1 MSLVGETS
9 TAMRDAETRWGFS
22 TTAIHGGKI
31 PDANRSVVTPIYQT
45 ATFQYDSVDEGAR
58 LGAEAGPG
66 YFYTRWANPTTEA
79 LEQKMALLEGG
90 EAALATSSGMA
101 AIATAVVSLV
111 RAGDHIVAP
120 KAVYQATFGLFQS
133 ILPSYGVESTLLD
146 DPDVDAYARAL
157 RPNTKL
163 LYIETPNNPLLG
175 VIDIAGVVALARAH
189 GARTIADNTFATPYN
204 QTPLRLGVDLVC
216 HSATK
221 YLGGHH
227 DVTAGVIVGSRAL
240 VRQCA
245 LTMRTFGG
253 VLDPF
258 AAYLVIRGL
267 VTLALRVERHNASAL
282 ALARHLADHPKVARV
297 HYPGL
302 PAHPRHA
309 VAATQMSPGFGGML
323 SVEVRGDVAAGARC
337 VEALRVAKLAVSL
350 GGVSTLVTHP
360 ASTTSVNMPRE
371 VRLTA
376 GIADGLIRISVGIE
390 DLADLIEDFDRAL
403 DRV

>member
-1 MSLVGETS
+1 MGEAT
-9 TAMRDAETRWGFS
+9 TAMRGGGGRWGFS
-22 TTAIHGGKI
+22 TKAIHGGRI
-31 PDANRSVVTPIYQT
+31 PDTNKSVVTPIYQT
-45 ATFQYDSVDEGAR
+45 ATFRYDSVEEGAG
-58 LGAEAGPG
+58 LGAESAPG
-66 YFYTRWANPTTEA
+66 YFYTRWANPTTDA
-79 LEQKMALLEGG
+79 FEQKVALLEGG

-101 AIATAVVSLV
+101 AIATAVVTLV
-111 RAGDHIVAP
+111 RSGDHIVAP
-120 KAVYQATFGLFQS
+120 KAVYQATFGLFDS
-133 ILPSYGVESTLLD
+133 VLPAYGVTATLLD
-146 DPDVDAYARAL
+146 DPDFDAYARAI

-175 VIDIAGVVALARAH
+175 IIDIPGVAALAKAH
-189 GARTIADNTFATPYN
+189 GAHIIADNTFATPYN

-227 DVTAGVIVGSRAL
+227 DVTAGVIVGSREL
-240 VRQCA
+240 IRRCT

-258 AAYLVIRGL
+258 AAYLLIRGL
-267 VTLALRVERHNASAL
+267 TTLALRVERHNASAL
-282 ALARHLADHPKVARV
+282 ALARHLAVHAKVERV

-302 PAHPRHA
+302 PGHPRHT
-309 VAATQMSPGFGGML
+309 VAAAQMSPGFGGML

-360 ASTTSVNMPRE
+360 ASTTSVNMPRA
-371 VRLTA
+371 VRLAA
-376 GIADGLIRISVGIE
+376 GIADGLIRVSVGIE
-390 DLADLIEDFDRAL
+390 DLSDLIEDFDQAL
-403 DRV
+403 ERV

>member
-1 MSLVGETS
+1 MEDRG
-9 TAMRDAETRWGFS
+9 RWGF
-22 TTAIHGGKI
+22 TTLVIHGGTI
-31 PDANRSVVTPIYQT
+31 PDANKSVVPPIYQT
-45 ATFQYDSVDEGAR
+45 ATFRYDSVEEGAR

-66 YFYTRWANPTTEA
+66 YFYTRWANPTTDA
-79 LEQKMALLEGG
+79 FQQKLALLEGG

-101 AIATAVVSLV
+101 AIATAVMSLV

-120 KAVYQATFGLFQS
+120 TAVYQATFGLFRS
-133 ILPSYGVESTLLD
+133 VLPAYGVEATLLD
-146 DPDVDAYARAL
+146 DPDPGAYERAI

-227 DVTAGVIVGSRAL
+227 DVTAGAIAGSHAL
-240 VRQCA
+240 IRQCV
-245 LTMRTFGG
+245 LTMRVFGG
-253 VLDPF
+253 VLDPL
-258 AAYLVIRGL
+258 AAYLLIRGL
-267 VTLALRVERHNASAL
+267 MTLGLRVERHNANAL
-282 ALARHLADHPKVARV
+282 ALARHLAAHPKVARV

-302 PAHPRHA
+302 SDHPRHA
-309 VAATQMSPGFGGML
+309 VAARQMPRGFGGML

-337 VEALRVAKLAVSL
+337 VEALRVGKLAVSL

-371 VRLTA
+371 ARLAA
-376 GIADGLIRISVGIE
+376 GIADGLIRVSVGIE
-390 DLADLIEDFDRAL
+390 DLPDLIEDFDRAL

>member
-1 MSLVGETS
+1 MGAGEL
-9 TAMRDAETRWGFS
+9 GFS
-22 TTAIHGGKI
+22 TRAIHGGKI
-31 PDANRSVVTPIYQT
+31 PDANKSVVAPMYQT
-45 ATFQYDSVDEGAR
+45 ATFRYDTVEEGAR
-58 LGAEAGPG
+58 LGAETGPG
-66 YFYTRWANPTTEA
+66 YFYTRWGNPTTD
-79 LEQKMALLEGG
+79 LFEQKMALLEGG

-101 AIATAVVSLV
+101 AIATAVMSLL
-111 RAGDHIVAP
+111 RAGDHVVAP
-120 KAVYQATFGLFQS
+120 KAVYQATFGLFDS
-133 ILPSYGVESTLLD
+133 VLPGYGVEATFLD
-146 DPDVDAYARAL
+146 DPDVGAYERAL
-157 RPNTKL
+157 RPNTRL

-175 VIDIAGVVALARAH
+175 VIDIAGVVALARAR

-204 QTPLRLGVDLVC
+204 QTPLALGVDLVC

-227 DVTAGVIVGSRAL
+227 DVTAGVIVGSRDL
-240 VRQCA
+240 IRGCVK
-245 LTMRTFGG
+245 TMRIFGG

-258 AAYLVIRGL
+258 AAFLLVRGL
-267 VTLALRVERHNASAL
+267 MTLGLRVERHNASAL

-302 PAHPRHA
+302 PGHPRHA
-309 VAATQMSPGFGGML
+309 VAARQMTRGFGGML
-323 SVEVRGDVAAGARC
+323 SLEVRGDVAAGARC

-371 VRLTA
+371 VRLAA
-376 GIADGLIRISVGIE
+376 GIADGLIRVSVGVE
-390 DLADLIEDFDRAL
+390 DLADLIADVDQAL

>member
-1 MSLVGETS
+1 
-9 TAMRDAETRWGFS
+9 MREGGHDVMDAHARWGFS
-22 TTAIHGGKI
+22 TLAIHGGKI
-31 PDANRSVVTPIYQT
+31 PDANKSVVTPIYQT
-45 ATFQYDSVDEGAR
+45 ATFRYGSVEEGAR
-58 LGAEAGPG
+58 LAAETGSG
-66 YFYTRWANPTTEA
+66 YIYTRWGNPTTEA
-79 LEQKMALLEGG
+79 FEQKIALLEGG

-101 AIATAVVSLV
+101 AIATAVMSLV

-120 KAVYQATFGLFQS
+120 KAVYQATFGLFHS
-133 ILPSYGVESTLLD
+133 VLPGYGVEATLLD
-146 DPDVDAYARAL
+146 DPDLGAYERAV

-163 LYIETPNNPLLG
+163 LYIETPNNPVLG
-175 VIDIAGVVALARAH
+175 IIDIAGVVALARAR
-189 GARTIADNTFATPYN
+189 GAHTIADNTFATPYN

-227 DVTAGVIVGSRAL
+227 DVTAGAVVGSREL
-240 VRQCA
+240 IRRCVE
-245 LTMRTFGG
+245 TMRTFGG

-258 AAYLVIRGL
+258 AAYLLVRGL
-267 VTLALRVERHNASAL
+267 MTLGLRVERHNANAL
-282 ALARHLADHPKVARV
+282 ALAHHLTAHPKVARV

-309 VAATQMSPGFGGML
+309 VAARQMSRGFGGML

-337 VEALRVAKLAVSL
+337 VEALRVGKLAVSL

-371 VRLTA
+371 ARLAA
-376 GIADGLIRISVGIE
+376 GIADGLIRVSVGVE
-390 DLADLIEDFDRAL
+390 DIGDLIDDFDQAL
-403 DRV
+403 GAV

>member
-1 MSLVGETS
+1 M
-9 TAMRDAETRWGFS
+9 DAHARWGFS
-22 TTAIHGGKI
+22 TLAIHGGRI
-31 PDANRSVVTPIYQT
+31 PDANKSVVTPIYQT
-45 ATFQYDSVDEGAR
+45 ATFRYDSVDEGAR
-58 LGAEAGPG
+58 LGAETGPG
-66 YFYTRWANPTTEA
+66 YFYTRWGNPTTDA
-79 LEQKMALLEGG
+79 FEQKIALLEGG

-101 AIATAVVSLV
+101 AIATAVMSLV

-120 KAVYQATFGLFQS
+120 KAVYQATFGLFHS
-133 ILPSYGVESTLLD
+133 VLPAYGVEATLLD
-146 DPDVDAYARAL
+146 DPDLGAYERAV

-163 LYIETPNNPLLG
+163 LYIETPNNPVLG
-175 VIDIAGVVALARAH
+175 IIDIAGVVALAGAR

-227 DVTAGVIVGSRAL
+227 DVTAGAVVGSREL
-240 VRQCA
+240 IRRCVE
-245 LTMRTFGG
+245 TMRTFGG

-258 AAYLVIRGL
+258 AAYLLVRGL
-267 VTLALRVERHNASAL
+267 MTLGLRVERHNANAL
-282 ALARHLADHPKVARV
+282 ALAHHLAAHPKVVRV

-309 VAATQMSPGFGGML
+309 VAARQMARGFGGML

-337 VEALRVAKLAVSL
+337 VEALRVGKLAVSL

-371 VRLTA
+371 VRLAA
-376 GIADGLIRISVGIE
+376 GIADGLIRVSVGVE
-390 DLADLIEDFDRAL
+390 DIGDLIDDFDQAL
-403 DRV
+403 GAV